1 MVGPAGLRYFRAV
14 PVSRRLL
21 DDYVRSMRLPKE
33 RSGFQTVHKRSI
45 TFRLGQ
51 IKEAGGATGLHAR
64 TWYRL
69 GDASARGRFRGL
81 RRGYFGGTVEQM
93 INYESD
99 SEGTSGRLATRI
111 GRADGRERG

>member
-1 MVGPAGLRYFRAV
+1 MVCPAGLRDFRAV

-51 IKEAGGATGLHAR
+51 IKEAGGATGLPAR

-81 RRGYFGGTVEQM
+81 RRGYFGGPVGQM
-93 INYESD
+93 INDESD
-99 SEGTSGRLATRI
+99 REGTKM
-111 GRADGRERG
+111 GRASCRERGDQ

>member
-1 MVGPAGLRYFRAV
+1 
-14 PVSRRLL
+14 
-21 DDYVRSMRLPKE
+21 MRLPKE

-45 TFRLGQ
+45 TFRLGP
-51 IKEAGGATGLHAR
+51 IKEAGGATGLPAR

-93 INYESD
+93 INDESD
-99 SEGTSGRLATRI
+99 SEGTSGRLAPAKARPPKRGSKAGDEQPPRRVDRKSTRLNSSH
-111 GRADGRERG
+111 

>member
-1 MVGPAGLRYFRAV
+1 MVCPAGLRDSRAV

-51 IKEAGGATGLHAR
+51 IKEADGATGLPAT
-64 TWYRL
+64 TWYSL
-69 GDASARGRFRGL
+69 GDAKATGRFRGL
-81 RRGYFGGTVEQM
+81 GRGYFGGSVEP
-93 INYESD
+93 IILNKTESQ
-99 SEGTSGRLATRI
+99 G
-111 GRADGRERG
+111 

>member
-1 MVGPAGLRYFRAV
+1 
-14 PVSRRLL
+14 
-21 DDYVRSMRLPKE
+21 MRLPKE

-51 IKEAGGATGLHAR
+51 IKEAGGATGLPAR

-93 INYESD
+93 INDESD
-99 SEGTSGRLATRI
+99 SEGTSGRLAPAKARPPKRGSKAGDEQQI
-111 GRADGRERG
+111 GRASCRARVCQYV